1 MPTHPASVMSRIVPL
16 LFALLL
22 SAAATAQSSDADR
35 LRGYAEADGV
45 VNFFD
50 DNHISAALSRQLK
63 SYFTPSIRGL
73 IDQFESGE
81 QARPKDSTP
90 VTSDATPAVS
100 AAP

>member
-45 VNFFD
+45 TFVFD
-50 DNHISAALSRQLK
+50 AARYGLDIATDALRAEAIEWSV
-63 SYFTPSIRGL
+63 TRGTRSGRVAW
-73 IDQFESGE
+73 QFIQDLAGRLGKRLE
-81 QARPKDSTP
+81 
-90 VTSDATPAVS
+90 
-100 AAP
+100 